1 MADEG
6 IDVSYI
12 SVFNVAVEVGA
23 LESCVN
29 DDGGIVSTGIGVGNG
44 SDAASAVQMMLE
56 EQIYPLG
63 QGWSSL
69 HGITGES
76 SSSFC
81 DEVDDTLLDTA
92 KEDSIV

>member
-1 MADEG
+1 MADGG
-6 IDVSYI
+6 IDISYV

-23 LESCVN
+23 LESCV
-29 DDGGIVSTGIGVGNG
+29 DGDGGIVSTGIGVGTG

-56 EQIYPLG
+56 EQMYPFG
-63 QGWSSL
+63 QGWSTL

-81 DEVDDTLLDTA
+81 DEVDTLLDTA